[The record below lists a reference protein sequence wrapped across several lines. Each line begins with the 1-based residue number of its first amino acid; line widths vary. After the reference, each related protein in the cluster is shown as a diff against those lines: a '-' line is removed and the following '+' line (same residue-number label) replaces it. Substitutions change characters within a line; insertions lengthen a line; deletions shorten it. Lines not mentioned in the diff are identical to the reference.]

1 MLNSNQV
8 LNSYDGQ
15 IKTPAEKK
23 NVMEKLLMLL
33 QTKERTNTQNFG
45 ILKIL
50 QRFPELDSSLLSQIR
65 ELKNDNDILLSVMDK
80 FKLETVQKGES
91 VYIQGDRKNKKFY
104 FVLSGQV
111 SFLMKKSLKSLYNH
125 TEARRIKGRPLSQTH
140 INIEPEL
147 DHLLTEKEKNKLTH
161 QMFTRKITQVLE
173 KSNDQPKDC
182 RKLLLKEQQKLF
194 DQNNA
199 QNRAMIFYKKHKT
212 LFVQKAQDK
221 LLQKDK
227 NYDSDDVQPAHYEK
241 IYVEELDALEKARLE
256 KERHQAVVKE
266 AELRV
271 MVEAKM
277 DELQARRL
285 AGRRNECA
293 KSAASMSHSSKEDGG
308 DCSLTKKKL
317 RKKITF
323 CQEHLKLYGQQLHR
337 RFYHHQ
343 VKRGS
348 VDEKAQNDFSGD
360 SGRPSWVNKIIEIE
374 KWDIKPDAFSSG
386 DPGKRAMAIF
396 RNFGKNLAKDSIQ

>member
-1 MLNSNQV
+1 MLTSNQV

-15 IKTPAEKK
+15 IKTPAERKR
-23 NVMEKLLMLL
+23 VMDKLLSLL
-33 QTKERTNTQNFG
+33 QTKERTKTQNFA
-45 ILKIL
+45 ILKIVR
-50 QRFPELDSSLLSQIR
+50 RFPELDSSLLSQIR
-65 ELKNDNDILLSVMDK
+65 ELKNDNDQLLSVIDK
-80 FKLETVQKGES
+80 FKLETVEKGES

-125 TEARRIKGRPLSQTH
+125 TEARRIKGRPLSQTN

-147 DHLLTEKEKNKLTH
+147 EHLLAEKEKNKLTH
-161 QMFTRKITQVLE
+161 QMFARKITQVLE

-182 RKLLLKEQQKLF
+182 KKLLFKEKQKLL
-194 DQNNA
+194 DHTNA

-212 LFVQKAQDK
+212 LFVQEAQEAQDK

-227 NYDSDDVQPAHYEK
+227 NYDSDDYQPEPYQK
-241 IYVEELDALEKARLE
+241 IYVEELDPLEKARLE
-256 KERHQAVVKE
+256 KERQEAVVKE

-271 MVEAKM
+271 RVEAKINNF
-277 DELQARRL
+277 QARRL
-285 AGRRNECA
+285 AGRNNDCA
-293 KSAASMSHSSKEDGG
+293 KSAGSMSHSSKQDGG
-308 DCSLTKKKL
+308 DCSYTKKKL

-337 RFYHHQ
+337 RFYHHP

-348 VDEKAQNDFSGD
+348 VDEKVQNNFPGD
-360 SGRPSWVNKIIEIE
+360 SGRPSWVKKIIEIE
-374 KWDIKPDAFSSG
+374 KWDIKPDA
-386 DPGKRAMAIF
+386 
-396 RNFGKNLAKDSIQ
+396 